1 MCLFSGLCLPTKPNF
16 GPLEW
21 YLKKFK
27 SNLVA
32 EVVGEASYGK
42 SSFMLI
48 HDGVSMSPIKQLD
61 ALLRSSLTLGLCSSL
76 HWDANKSK
84 KKFARLSC
92 Q

>member
-32 EVVGEASYGK
+32 EIVGEASYGK

-48 HDGVSMSPIKQLD
+48 HDGVSMSPIKTPRCFI
-61 ALLRSSLTLGLCSSL
+61 ALKPNTWPLLFLTLGR
-76 HWDANKSK
+76 KQEQK
-84 KKFARLSC
+84 KIC
-92 Q
+92 